1 VDGGVVD
8 QDVEA
13 AVAAVEVGGD
23 LLDAGRVGDVE
34 PPGQHPFP
42 AWQRG
47 GGPPGLGE
55 VAGGEDDG
63 VAPQRQLP
71 GLFPAD
77 AAVAPVTSATRVIV
91 W

>member
-1 VDGGVVD
+1 VDGSIVD

-42 AWQRG
+42 AW
-47 GGPPGLGE
+47 
-55 VAGGEDDG
+55 
-63 VAPQRQLP
+63 
-71 GLFPAD
+71 
-77 AAVAPVTSATRVIV
+77 
-91 W
+91 